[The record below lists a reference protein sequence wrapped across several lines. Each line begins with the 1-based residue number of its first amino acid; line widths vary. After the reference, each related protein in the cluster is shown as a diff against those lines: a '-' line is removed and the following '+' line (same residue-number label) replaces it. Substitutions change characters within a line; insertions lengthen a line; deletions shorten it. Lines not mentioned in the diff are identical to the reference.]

1 MTDYP
6 VHWQDSSDN
15 PPATCWYYNKF
26 AIHPILKIKVTQE
39 VFSFR
44 FRLPATVM
52 EEMSWLSLGTNL
64 RENPIPCCLLALGL
78 LHFYNQIFFSRSN
91 LDLSPLHGQ
100 WLIWT
105 DQGSWWWISCY
116 NSFLL
121 RYWQCYKIYGPK
133 LQVTRTTLTFCL

>member
-26 AIHPILKIKVTQE
+26 AIHPILKSKSSSRSILLDY
-39 VFSFR
+39 
-44 FRLPATVM
+44 LPLWWKKCPDYLLEQTCEKIPSRVAF
-52 EEMSWLSLGTNL
+52 WLLDYYTFITN
-64 RENPIPCCLLALGL
+64 
-78 LHFYNQIFFSRSN
+78 FFSRSN